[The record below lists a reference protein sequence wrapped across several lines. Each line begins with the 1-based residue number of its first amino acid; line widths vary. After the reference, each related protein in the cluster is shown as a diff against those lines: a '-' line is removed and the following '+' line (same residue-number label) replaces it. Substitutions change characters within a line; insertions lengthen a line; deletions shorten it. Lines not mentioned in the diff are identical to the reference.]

1 MPRRTY
7 RTSRLGAVYT
17 RHGRGEPLVLVHG
30 LGHRRQAWDPV
41 LPRLTRHREV
51 IALDLP
57 GFGESPPLPAG
68 ESYDVP
74 TAMARFAELFAELGL
89 GAPHVAGGSL
99 GGALVLELGAR
110 GMVSSVTAL
119 APAGFWTPLERR
131 WALTLLT
138 TTRMSARV
146 PDIVLRRVA
155 ADERV
160 RTSMIQLLYA
170 HPERQHPDAF
180 LGDARALKASAGFAP
195 MLAFGRSYAC
205 TAEPDVAT
213 TVAWG
218 TRDRVLPPLQAARAR
233 RRLPRATHVALR
245 GCGHV
250 PMVDDPALVA
260 RVLLAGSASGLLTS
274 AA

>member
-1 MPRRTY
+1 M
-7 RTSRLGAVYT
+7 
-17 RHGRGEPLVLVHG
+17 E
-30 LGHRRQAWDPV
+30 
-41 LPRLTRHREV
+41 
-51 IALDLP
+51 
-57 GFGESPPLPAG
+57 
-68 ESYDVP
+68 
-74 TAMARFAELFAELGL
+74 RFAELFAELGL
-89 GAPHVAGGSL
+89 GAPHVAGSSL
-99 GGALVLELGAR
+99 GGALALELGAR
-110 GMVSSVTAL
+110 SMVSSVTAL

-155 ADERV
+155 ADQRV
-160 RTSMIQLLYA
+160 RTSMINLLYA
-170 HPERQHPDAF
+170 HPERLDPDAF

-205 TAEPDVAT
+205 TAEPA
-213 TVAWG
+213 
-218 TRDRVLPPLQAARAR
+218 
-233 RRLPRATHVALR
+233 VALR

-250 PMVDDPALVA
+250 PMVDDPSLMA

>member
-30 LGHRRQAWDPV
+30 LGHRRQTWDPV
-41 LPRLTRHREV
+41 ISRLARHREV
-51 IALDLP
+51 VALDLP
-57 GFGESPPLPAG
+57 GFGESPPLPTG
-68 ESYDVP
+68 ESYDVA
-74 TAMARFAELFAELGL
+74 TSMERFAEFFAELGT
-89 GAPHVAGGSL
+89 GPPHVAGSSL
-99 GGALVLELGAR
+99 GGALALELGAR
-110 GMVSSVTAL
+110 GLVSSVTAL

-155 ADERV
+155 ADARV

-170 HPERQHPDAF
+170 HPDRQDPDAF
-180 LGDARALKASAGFAP
+180 LGDARALKASEGFGP
-195 MLAFGRSYAC
+195 TLAFGRSYVC
-205 TAEPDVAT
+205 TAEPDVPT

-250 PMVDDPALVA
+250 PMVDDPGLVA

>member
-1 MPRRTY
+1 
-7 RTSRLGAVYT
+7 
-17 RHGRGEPLVLVHG
+17 VLVHG
-30 LGHRRQAWDPV
+30 LGHRRQTWDPV
-41 LPRLTRHREV
+41 LPRLARRREV

-68 ESYDVP
+68 ESYAVP
-74 TAMARFAELFAELGL
+74 TAMDRFAELFAELGL
-89 GAPHVAGGSL
+89 GAPHVAGSSL
-99 GGALVLELGAR
+99 GAALALELGAR
-110 GMVSSVTAL
+110 ALVSSVTAL

-160 RTSMIQLLYA
+160 RTSMVQLLYA
-170 HPERQHPDAF
+170 HPERQDPDAF

-195 MLAFGRSYAC
+195 MLAFGRTYAC
-205 TAEPDVAT
+205 NAEPEVPT

-218 TRDRVLPPLQAARAR
+218 TRDRPPLQAARAR